1 MTAALT
7 APSPPRP
14 QMRLADFVGDDEKTW
29 ELFLEYAHGRDR
41 SVRNELMERLAPLAE
56 SLARRFEGRGEPA
69 SDLRQ
74 VALLG
79 LLKAVERFDPGRGIP
94 FASFAVPTVRGEL
107 RRHFRDSGWT
117 VKAPRR
123 VQELRLDVRSIA
135 DDLSQRLGRSPTIA
149 EIAAAAGADERAV
162 LEAMESRHLYR
173 VLSLDAPVGHDADSA
188 PLADHVGTSDRGPE
202 RAEARAAVAPML
214 DGLAPRE
221 REIVY
226 LRFFEDRSQS
236 EIAAIVG
243 LSQMHVSRLLASSL
257 RRMRSLAST
266 PPTAA
271 PA

>member
-7 APSPPRP
+7 APAPTRP
-14 QMRLADFVGDDEKTW
+14 EMRRTDFVGDDAETW
-29 ELFLEYAHGRDR
+29 QLFLTYADGRDR
-41 SVRNELMERLAPLAE
+41 DVRNELVRRLAPLAE
-56 SLARRFEGRGEPA
+56 SLARRFEGRGEPPA
-69 SDLRQ
+69 DLRQ

-79 LLKAVERFDPGRGIP
+79 LLKAVERFDPSRGIP

-135 DDLSQRLGRSPTIA
+135 DDLSQALGRSPTIA
-149 EIAAAAGADERAV
+149 EIAAAADVDEPAV
-162 LEAMESRHLYR
+162 LGAMEPRHLYR
-173 VLSLDAPVGHDADSA
+173 VLSLAAPAGHDADSA
-188 PLADHVGTSDRGPE
+188 PLADQIGTSDRE
-202 RAEARAAVAPML
+202 FDRAEARAAVAPML

-257 RRMRSLAST
+257 RRMRSLASA
-266 PPTAA
+266 PPAAA